1 MPKQGVRQS
10 RARRA
15 GAEDDDL
22 EVEPGRRSP
31 LAAYIAEPT
40 EAHRVALQEAADA
53 GELTRADVQ
62 AALAAEIIALSKLL
76 EEPVDSIEAKR
87 PVRVMIGRVLRD
99 IPKVVRSSSDGGAL
113 FQIDLI
119 WSAPTSDDI
128 GDQVRTRAPDTPP
141 ETPAP
146 GTPSEGA

>member
-1 MPKQGVRQS
+1 MPKQGVKQS

-15 GAEDDDL
+15 AADDDL

-31 LAAYIAEPT
+31 LAAYIAAPNEENRAAL
-40 EAHRVALQEAADA
+40 EAAADA

-62 AALAAEIIALSKLL
+62 AALAAEIIALSRLL
-76 EEPVDSIEAKR
+76 EEPVDAIEAKR

-113 FQIDLI
+113 YEITIQ
-119 WSAPTSDDI
+119 WSAPTADDI
-128 GDQVRTRAPDTPP
+128 GDQVRTRAPDTSP
-141 ETPAP
+141 ETPPA